1 MQQIVDGVSKE
12 DLLQQVT
19 ERIGEKGTKT
29 AWKTLKLFYKKNRDE
44 EQFDEKKKAD
54 INSRNPGKQRQ

>member
-29 AWKTLKLFYKKNRDE
+29 AWKTLKLFYEKNRDE
-44 EQFDEKKKAD
+44 EQFDEKKKQ
-54 INSRNPGKQRQ
+54 I